1 MKTSLYPFEDL
12 FESAPDG
19 IPIVKRTLLIRGLPL
34 LPGSRCRPGF
44 RFAGIDISE
53 HVDQPIVVFDRIDHL
68 DFLGFVSYE
77 RDKENKN
84 WVKDG
89 VLLTATPTCC
99 TDFFRQ
105 RNKQRNISRNA
116 ELGSQRSTDP
126 NGLALMMILLP
137 IERRCFV

>member
-1 MKTSLYPFEDL
+1 VKTSIYPFEDL
-12 FESAPDG
+12 FEIAPDG

-77 RDKENKN
+77 RDKPNKN
-84 WVKDG
+84 WVKGWG
-89 VLLTATPTCC
+89 VVNRETNVLQAFFPTQEQAEEELRKCGMGFAAIYGSKRIGSND
-99 TDFFRQ
+99 DF
-105 RNKQRNISRNA
+105 IA
-116 ELGSQRSTDP
+116 D
-126 NGLALMMILLP
+126 
-137 IERRCFV
+137 